1 MINILKTSFK
11 IDMTYAIN
19 SFIYNIKRIPI
30 LGVFFPNDMYKMKGL
45 KRVIQFLILIYRFF
59 KALFFKLIYFSFIYF
74 ISFYLFNNNAGSFT
88 YIFVIFTLIGIII
101 SNKLLDVSSRNYFSI
116 ILFGIDSKQYFR
128 SNLLLEI
135 LNTLIF
141 NFIFLFGFGSILNID
156 IYNVIF
162 LTIFSSFSRLICE
175 GLHLKYY
182 QKYKTLLLT
191 NNKYLLIILGLLC
204 TLILP
209 CFNIYISLDILFI
222 IMIISVILGIISY
235 RYLNGFDDYK
245 LVYKRINTEKAV
257 MVDDDEVAYS
267 KQNYIEIKEK
277 DKFVNQKKILGKK
290 GYDLFNTIFFERHKQ
305 ILLRSARIYSIIILG
320 IIIISSIILIIF
332 PEFRDNV
339 NNLLHT
345 RLAIFVFIMYF
356 INRGMVVT
364 KAMFFNCDHAM
375 LTFNF
380 YREPKVILNLFKKRL
395 ITVIKI
401 NLIPS
406 IVIAIGLMLLLFISG
421 GSNLI
426 NYIMIFF
433 FILILSIF
441 FSVHYLVLYYLL
453 QPFSKDLKI
462 NDFRYSLASFFT
474 YFVAYN
480 MIDIKL
486 SSTIFCFIGIVFT
499 LLYIVIS
506 LIVVYKVAYKTFKLK
521 Q

>member
-1 MINILKTSFK
+1 
-11 IDMTYAIN
+11 
-19 SFIYNIKRIPI
+19 
-30 LGVFFPNDMYKMKGL
+30 
-45 KRVIQFLILIYRFF
+45 
-59 KALFFKLIYFSFIYF
+59 
-74 ISFYLFNNNAGSFT
+74 
-88 YIFVIFTLIGIII
+88 
-101 SNKLLDVSSRNYFSI
+101 
-116 ILFGIDSKQYFR
+116 
-128 SNLLLEI
+128 
-135 LNTLIF
+135 
-141 NFIFLFGFGSILNID
+141 
-156 IYNVIF
+156 
-162 LTIFSSFSRLICE
+162 
-175 GLHLKYY
+175 
-182 QKYKTLLLT
+182 
-191 NNKYLLIILGLLC
+191 
-204 TLILP
+204 
-209 CFNIYISLDILFI
+209 
-222 IMIISVILGIISY
+222 
-235 RYLNGFDDYK
+235 
-245 LVYKRINTEKAV
+245 